1 MKYFVQGISRRSR
14 NSIDVMYAI
23 IQVQRTL
30 VSETTDES
38 IILISLIGK
47 CDDPRVLIL
56 VLQYSIV
63 KKKVEVIKNS

>member
-14 NSIDVMYAI
+14 NSIDVMYVI

-63 KKKVEVIKNS
+63 KKKVQVIKNS

>member
-14 NSIDVMYAI
+14 NSIDVMYVI